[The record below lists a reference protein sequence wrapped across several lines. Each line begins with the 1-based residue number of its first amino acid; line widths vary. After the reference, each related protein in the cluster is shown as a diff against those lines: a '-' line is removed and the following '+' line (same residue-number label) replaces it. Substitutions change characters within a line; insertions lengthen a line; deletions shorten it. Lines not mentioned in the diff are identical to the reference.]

1 MGTLSGKMA
10 WVTGAGTG
18 IGLAGA
24 QALAASGALVV
35 MSGRRG
41 DVLEREAG
49 AIRKGRRQ
57 SRSRGA
63 RCQRR
68 GGSQADGGTHPRAP
82 RQVSTSWS
90 TAPGLNNPQRF
101 WRDQTVESWDQVI
114 RINLDGTF
122 YCTQAVIPAMRNRK
136 DGLVINI
143 SSWAGKYT
151 SAMVGAAYNGS
162 KAAVVSLTETINME
176 ECINGIRACAICPAE
191 VATPILDRRP
201 VPPSAEERAKMLQPV
216 DLGKT
221 IRWVA
226 EQPRNGV
233 RQRAHHQ
240 PDVEPPVRRRREM
253 TQR

>member
-1 MGTLSGKMA
+1 MGTLSGKVA

-24 QALAASGALVV
+24 QALAASGATVV

-49 AIRKGRRQ
+49 AIRKSGGKAEVEILDVSDATAVKQTAERILGRH
-57 SRSRGA
+57 G
-63 RCQRR
+63 
-68 GGSQADGGTHPRAP
+68 
-82 RQVSTSWS
+82 QVDVLVNS
-90 TAPGLNNPQRF
+90 AGLNNPQRF

-122 YCTQAVIPAMRNRK
+122 YCTQAVIPAMRKRK

-201 VPPSAEERAKMLQPV
+201 VPPSAEERAKMLQPD
-216 DLGKT
+216 DLGRA

-226 EQPRNGV
+226 EQP
-233 RQRAHHQ
+233 AHVCINELIIS
-240 PDVEPPVRRRREM
+240 PTWNRLYVGGAR
-253 TQR
+253 

>member
-1 MGTLSGKMA
+1 MATLQGKVA

-24 QALAASGALVV
+24 QQLAAAGATVV
-35 MSGRRG
+35 MSGRRA
-41 DVLEREAG
+41 DVLDREASS
-49 AIRKGRRQ
+49 IRKAGGKAEVEALDVSNAGSVERVTQAILGRHGKVDILVN
-57 SRSRGA
+57 SA
-63 RCQRR
+63 
-68 GGSQADGGTHPRAP
+68 
-82 RQVSTSWS
+82 
-90 TAPGLNNPQRF
+90 GLNNPQRF

-122 YCTQAVIPAMRNRK
+122 YCTRAVLPAMRQRK

-162 KAAVVSLTETINME
+162 KHAVVSLTETINME

-201 VPPSAEERAKMLQPV
+201 VPPSAEERARMLQPE
-216 DLGKT
+216 DLGGT

-226 EQPRNGV
+226 EQPAHVCVNEITISPTWNRIYIGGADMK
-233 RQRAHHQ
+233 QR
-240 PDVEPPVRRRREM
+240 
-253 TQR
+253 